1 MYRHFFWCAFG
12 KISIA
17 AVALLAQC
25 TKHSVTCRNSRKYA
39 LWRHIW
45 LHLKHAGVHICS
57 STMRR
62 RPLEAGRK
70 AKKPLKAASNSKK

>member
-25 TKHSVTCRNSRKYA
+25 TKCSVACRNSRQTFYDA
-39 LWRHIW
+39 TYEFLPLNSVIEQ
-45 LHLKHAGVHICS
+45 CS
-57 STMRR
+57 STFLSSWNPWYAFAFVMEP
-62 RPLEAGRK
+62 PL
-70 AKKPLKAASNSKK
+70 